1 MTPLDRRLHAFRD
14 GLADIRLQGQVEA
27 PDFVEGQPARIVA
40 PVADLLREPSLE
52 AGMDTQVLHGEEVR
66 VFDQADGFAWI
77 QAADNYV
84 GYVQAEALAPV
95 LSEPTH
101 VVTAPRTFVYPGPD
115 LRFPRRR
122 SLSIGSLVHITGEAE
137 TRGTGYSLLES
148 GEALITKHLQPLPY
162 AVLDYVDVA
171 ESLLNTPYLWGGA
184 SGFGIDCSGIVQLSM
199 RMAGSYAL
207 RDTDM
212 QASTIGEA
220 VQPGPDMALL
230 KRGDLVF
237 WKGHVAIV
245 TGPDEIIHASGH
257 TMCVTREK
265 LSAAVERIGYLY
277 GGPTGFR
284 RPSGGAAGL

>member
-1 MTPLDRRLHAFRD
+1 MTTLDRRLHAFRD
-14 GLADIRLQGQVEA
+14 DLADVRLSGQVEA
-27 PDFVEGQPARIVA
+27 ATYVEGQPGRIVV
-40 PVADLLREPSLE
+40 PVADLLREPADE
-52 AGMDTQVLHGEEVR
+52 AGMDTQILFGDEVR
-66 VFDQADGFAWI
+66 VFDERDGFAWV
-77 QAADNYV
+77 QAQEGYV
-84 GYVQAEALAPV
+84 GYIKADALAPA
-95 LSEPTH
+95 SGAPTH

-122 SLSIGSLVHITGEAE
+122 SLSIGSFVQITGEAE
-137 TRGTGYSLLES
+137 TRDTGYSLLEN

-212 QASTIGEA
+212 QASTVGEA
-220 VQPGPDMALL
+220 LQPGPDLTLL

-245 TGPDEIIHASGH
+245 SGPDEIVHASGH

-284 RPSGGAAGL
+284 RPSGGI